1 VEDLPE
7 KIRQYRADR
16 FTMSANDATDIVSLE
31 ELERR
36 YILRVIKL
44 LAGNKAR
51 AAQLLGLDRR
61 TLYRKLEK
69 YDGAPVRAKAEG
81 LS

>member
-1 VEDLPE
+1 
-7 KIRQYRADR
+7 
-16 FTMSANDATDIVSLE
+16 MSADDAADIIPLE

-36 YILRVIKL
+36 YIARALKL

-51 AAQLLGLDRR
+51 AAELLGLDRR

-69 YDGAPVRAKAEG
+69 YEAAPRRAVAGGAP
-81 LS
+81 